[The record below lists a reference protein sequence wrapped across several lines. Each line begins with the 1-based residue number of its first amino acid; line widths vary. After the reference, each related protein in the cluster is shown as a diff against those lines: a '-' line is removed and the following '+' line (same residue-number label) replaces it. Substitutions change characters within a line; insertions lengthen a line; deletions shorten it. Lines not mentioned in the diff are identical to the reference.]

1 MPGHPGQSISSTPN
15 SAVGFTGSSSELVS
29 KVNLQLI
36 QVLNQLEAK
45 EEHCKKLKEELG
57 SQQSKISVLR
67 HQMGLVY
74 EQFCQERKQKD
85 QSIVEM
91 NQKVTSLQEN
101 LEAMRS
107 KVQVL

>member
-57 SQQSKISVLR
+57 KDREAFRTLVESLIQMTTSISRIFLK
-67 HQMGLVY
+67 LV
-74 EQFCQERKQKD
+74 ELQF
-85 QSIVEM
+85 
-91 NQKVTSLQEN
+91 KVPISAEITRFIS
-101 LEAMRS
+101 
-107 KVQVL
+107 